1 MANEK
6 ILDCQGLACPQP
18 VLQTKDTLEEMAVG
32 EQLLVVV
39 DNEGSCSN
47 VRRFAESQ
55 GHQVSFEEKDGNFHI
70 RIQKRK
76 DGSESEAPE
85 IVCDTPQKKSLV
97 VYISSETMGQGDDE
111 LGRILMKVY
120 LDTLSHFA
128 KDISHI
134 IFVNAGVKLAVE
146 DSPVLENIQELEHVG
161 AEVLSCGACLNHFGI
176 TDKLAVGSVSNMY
189 TILEV
194 QAKAGTLLSP

>member
-1 MANEK
+1 MAKEK
-6 ILDCQGLACPQP
+6 ILDCKGLACPQP
-18 VLQTKDTLEEMAVG
+18 VLQTKDALEGMSVG
-32 EQLLVVV
+32 EQVLVIV

-55 GHQVSFEEKDGNFHI
+55 GHQVSFEEKGGNFHI
-70 RIQKRK
+70 RIRK
-76 DGSESEAPE
+76 GEGGSAFEAPE
-85 IVCDTPQKKSLV
+85 IVCNTQQKKSTV

-111 LGRILMKVY
+111 LGRILMKSY

-128 KDISHI
+128 NDISHI

-146 DSPVLENIQELEHVG
+146 DSPLLDYIRELEKMG
-161 AEVLSCGACLNHFGI
+161 AEVLSCGTCLKHFGLME
-176 TDKLAVGSVSNMY
+176 KLAVGSVSNMY

-194 QAKAGTLLSP
+194 QTKASTILSP